1 MNRMDEMLTRQFK
14 SGHAEDG
21 RVAARVLASIAAK
34 PLPSQRHSMF
44 RSWPNA
50 LLTLDFAPAWP
61 RIAALACVAL
71 LGCMIGLFGPGAQ
84 LFDRSGGAAAMQVAD
99 VDATLAF
106 EPEPLTG
113 ARP

>member
-1 MNRMDEMLTRQFK
+1 MNRLDEMLTQQFK
-14 SGHAEDG
+14 SDEATDEKIGTHVLVTIG
-21 RVAARVLASIAAK
+21 AR
-34 PLPSQRHSMF
+34 PLPAQRHSIF
-44 RSWPNA
+44 RAWPDA

-61 RIAALACVAL
+61 RIGALACVAL

-84 LFDRSGGAAAMQVAD
+84 LFDLPGASAMQVAD
-99 VDATLAF
+99 VDSTLAF

>member
-1 MNRMDEMLTRQFK
+1 MNRMDEMLTQQFK
-14 SGHAEDG
+14 AEEAKDEKI
-21 RVAARVLASIAAK
+21 AARAWAAIGSN
-34 PLPSQRHSMF
+34 PLPAQRHSIF
-44 RSWPNA
+44 RAWPNA

-84 LFDRSGGAAAMQVAD
+84 LFDSMGGAAAMQIAD
-99 VDATLAF
+99 IDATLAF

-113 ARP
+113 VRP

>member
-14 SGHAEDG
+14 FDSAIDDAI
-21 RVAARVLASIAAK
+21 AARVLVSIGAK
-34 PLPSQRHSMF
+34 PLPTQHHSIF

-84 LFDRSGGAAAMQVAD
+84 LFDSAGGAAAMQIAD
-99 VDATLAF
+99 ADATLAF

-113 ARP
+113 VRP

>member
-1 MNRMDEMLTRQFK
+1 MNRIDEMLTRHFK
-14 SGHAEDG
+14 SDNAEDEAI
-21 RVAARVLASIAAK
+21 AARALVSIAAK
-34 PLPSQRHSMF
+34 PLPSQRHSIF
-44 RSWPNA
+44 KSWPNA

-84 LFDRSGGAAAMQVAD
+84 LFEQSGGAAAMQVAD